1 MEDEKLEK
9 KSNVKLDIAILLL
22 AILLLV
28 STILPVTLHYVHKSD
43 ARWALR
49 HAKNVRL
56 AVTVVAYDYKS
67 DSGDIT
73 INKKDRGIAED
84 AIHEVEE
91 LSDCEGEIDYI
102 IFDTE
107 SFRVN
112 KLVYRENNCLV
123 IYEDTDDESGT
134 WNVYQLNSMIE
145 G

>member
-28 STILPVTLHYVHKSD
+28 SIILPVTLHYVHKSD

-102 IFDTE
+102 IFDTD

>member
-1 MEDEKLEK
+1 MVKV
-9 KSNVKLDIAILLL
+9 KSDKEIGIKLDIAIILL

-28 STILPVTLHYVHKSD
+28 SIILPVTLHYVHKSD

-123 IYEDTDDESGT
+123 IYKDTDDESGT

>member
-73 INKKDRGIAED
+73 IKKKDRGIAED

>member
-28 STILPVTLHYVHKSD
+28 SIILPVTLHYVHKSD

-73 INKKDRGIAED
+73 INKKDRGISED
-84 AIHEVEE
+84 AIYEVEE

>member
-1 MEDEKLEK
+1 MEDEKLKK
-9 KSNVKLDIAILLL
+9 KSNVKLDIAI
-22 AILLLV
+22 ILLI
-28 STILPVTLHYVHKSD
+28 ILILISIIFPVTFHYIHKSD

-56 AVTVVAYDYKS
+56 AVTVVAYDYKGNTS
-67 DSGDIT
+67 DIT
-73 INKKDRGIAED
+73 INRKDRGIAED
-84 AIHEVEE
+84 AIREVEE
-91 LSDCEGEIDYI
+91 LSECEGEIDYI
-102 IFDTE
+102 IFDSN
-107 SFRVN
+107 SFRVK

>member
-9 KSNVKLDIAILLL
+9 KSNVKLDIAIILL

-28 STILPVTLHYVHKSD
+28 SIILPVTLHYVHKSD

-102 IFDTE
+102 IFDTD